1 MEITDDEMR
10 TLIAEGAKSI
20 EYISRPGWDCLLET
34 SKVEIVKR
42 IDRLRQLAEALSE
55 PTDGPA

>member
-1 MEITDDEMR
+1 MKLTEWDIR
-10 TLIAEGAKSI
+10 TLIMAGA
-20 EYISRPGWDCLLET
+20 R
-34 SKVEIVKR
+34 EIADDKYGLACSPKDAVLHQ